1 MTNDLRFKVIVNDDL
16 ALQIL
21 FVFTRHF
28 LKKTIFLD
36 TAISQRKHH
45 SIYM

>member
-21 FVFTRHF
+21 FVFSRRLF
-28 LKKTIFLD
+28 EKDYL
-36 TAISQRKHH
+36 S
-45 SIYM
+45 